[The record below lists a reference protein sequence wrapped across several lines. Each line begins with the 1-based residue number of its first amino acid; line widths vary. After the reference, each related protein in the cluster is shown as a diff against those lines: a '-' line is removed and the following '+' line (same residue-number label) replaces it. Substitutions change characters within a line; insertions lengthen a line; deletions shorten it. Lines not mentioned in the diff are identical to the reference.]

1 MKVFIDTNVIL
12 DRVLFRDEPNFSSAK
27 IFEASATGKID
38 GYIAALSFSHIA
50 YILRKRFS
58 LDEIR
63 EMYICLCTIFN
74 VVGLSKSNII
84 AASRNRDFTDFED
97 CLQYE
102 CAKNIRADYIVT
114 NNSKDFTKSG
124 INVLRPDEFIKMML
138 M

>member
-63 EMYICLCTIFN
+63 EMYMP
-74 VVGLSKSNII
+74 
-84 AASRNRDFTDFED
+84 RE
-97 CLQYE
+97 
-102 CAKNIRADYIVT
+102 IVILLILRTVCNT
-114 NNSKDFTKSG
+114 NA
-124 INVLRPDEFIKMML
+124 LRI
-138 M
+138 

>member
-63 EMYICLCTIFN
+63 EMYIGLCTIFN

-102 CAKNIRADYIVT
+102 NI
-114 NNSKDFTKSG
+114 G
-124 INVLRPDEFIKMML
+124 IQNECFLLFSYVFFCFSNWRTLRTIILK
-138 M
+138 